1 MKILHISDLHFP
13 KKLPLFSLRGKAIVG
28 YLSYRLRRKSKHPL
42 VLVSAMIE
50 AISKLE
56 YDALIISGDLTNVS
70 HPGEFQNAKEILRPL
85 LTDKTFLIPGNHDR
99 YQKRAIGPNPLFEKT
114 FSEWMGDSLDTKL
127 YIRSKKIGGKL
138 FIGWDSNYAIP
149 RITANGYVAPEVI
162 EKTIHLVQEP
172 YVLVCHHPLWNPKTE
187 IESKAHQMTNRT
199 EVVDKLKVCP
209 PELYLH
215 GHTHTN
221 WVKLPGPSASFPI
234 VNSASSTRLSDRN
247 HECGFHLIEMEK
259 SISYRRFIY
268 SEDKFIETNPIF
280 YEESEGV
287 I

>member
-13 KKLPLFSLRGKAIVG
+13 KKLSLFSLRGKAIVG

-42 VLVSAMIE
+42 VLISAMVE

-70 HPGEFQNAKEILRPL
+70 HPGEFQNAKEILSPL

-99 YQKRAIGPNPLFEKT
+99 YHKLAVGPNPLFEKT
-114 FSEWMGDSLDTKL
+114 FSEWMGKSLDPNL

-149 RITANGYVAPEVI
+149 RITANGFVSPEI
-162 EKTIHLVQEP
+162 IDKTLSLVTEP

-187 IESKAHQMTNRT
+187 IESKTHQMTNRS
-199 EVVDKLKVCP
+199 EVVEKLKTKP

-221 WVKLPGPSASFPI
+221 WVKLPGARTTFPI

-247 HECGFHLIEMEK
+247 HECGFHLIEIEK
-259 SISYRRFIY
+259 STKYRRFIY

>member
-13 KKLPLFSLRGKAIVG
+13 KKLSLFSLRGKAIVG

-42 VLVSAMIE
+42 VLISAMVE

-56 YDALIISGDLTNVS
+56 YDALVISGDLTNVS
-70 HPGEFQNAKEILRPL
+70 HPGEFENAKEILKPL

-114 FSEWMGDSLDTKL
+114 FSEWMGTSLDPNL
-127 YIRSKKIGGKL
+127 YIRSKKIAGKV
-138 FIGWDSNYAIP
+138 FIGWDSNFAIP

-162 EKTIHLVQEP
+162 TKTVQSIEEP
-172 YVLVCHHPLWNPKTE
+172 YILVCHHPLWNPKSE
-187 IESKAHQMTNRT
+187 IESRGHRMLNRA
-199 EVVDKLKVCP
+199 EVIDKLKANP
-209 PELYLH
+209 PQLYLH

-221 WVKLPGPSASFPI
+221 WVKLPGVRAPFPI
-234 VNSASSTRLSDRN
+234 VNSASSTRLSDRS
-247 HECGFHLIEMEK
+247 HECGFHIIEVGK
-259 SISYRRFIY
+259 PIQYRRFIY
-268 SEDKFIETNPIF
+268 SEDQFIETNPIF

>member
-13 KKLPLFSLRGKAIVG
+13 KKLSLFSLRGKAIVG
-28 YLSYRLRRKSKHPL
+28 YLNYRLRRKSKHPL
-42 VLVSAMIE
+42 VLVSAMVE

-70 HPGEFQNAKEILRPL
+70 HPREFENAKEILAPL

-114 FSEWMGDSLDTKL
+114 FGEWAGTSLDPEL
-127 YIRSKKIGGKL
+127 YIRSKKIGGQL
-138 FIGWDSNYAIP
+138 FVGWDSNFAIP

-162 EKTIHLVQEP
+162 QKTLSLVKEP
-172 YVLVCHHPLWNPKTE
+172 YVLVCHHPLWNPTSE
-187 IESKAHQMTNRT
+187 IESKAHRMTNRG
-199 EVVDKLKVCP
+199 EVVEKLKSNP
-209 PELYLH
+209 PLLYLH

-221 WVKLPGPSASFPI
+221 WVKLPGPNAPFTI

-247 HECGFHLIEMEK
+247 HECGFHLIEIEQ
-259 SISYRRFIY
+259 SIQYRRFIY